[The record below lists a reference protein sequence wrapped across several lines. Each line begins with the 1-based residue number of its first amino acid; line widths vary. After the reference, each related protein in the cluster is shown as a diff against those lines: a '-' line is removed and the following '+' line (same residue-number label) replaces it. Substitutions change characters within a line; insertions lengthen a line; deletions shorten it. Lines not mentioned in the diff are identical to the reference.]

1 MKAKSFGEKQEFG
14 GMTVFQW
21 LIAGVV
27 SLFVGVVRSFP
38 GVDCPIGV
46 CN

>member
-1 MKAKSFGEKQEFG
+1 MKVKSFGEKQEFG

-21 LIAGVV
+21 LIARVV
-27 SLFVGVVRSFP
+27 NLFVGVVRSFP
-38 GVDCPIGV
+38 GEASPIGV